1 MSQELQLG
9 KYEFFPY
16 DEKIQ
21 RLLDELLLT
30 EEEREKRHLK
40 ARKEVGEYIKR
51 DRKLKKK
58 KWNNLMTEKNYYE
71 ILQIND
77 SAQSETIHAAYKRL
91 AKESQYNETDLFEYI
106 SEMQQLNKA

>member
-30 EEEREKRHLK
+30 EEQREKRYLK
-40 ARKEVGEYIKR
+40 ARKEGEKFIKR

-58 KWNNLMTEKNYYE
+58 K
-71 ILQIND
+71 
-77 SAQSETIHAAYKRL
+77 
-91 AKESQYNETDLFEYI
+91 
-106 SEMQQLNKA
+106 

>member
-30 EEEREKRHLK
+30 DEEREKH
-40 ARKEVGEYIKR
+40 KEDYLDK
-51 DRKLKKK
+51 
-58 KWNNLMTEKNYYE
+58 
-71 ILQIND
+71 
-77 SAQSETIHAAYKRL
+77 
-91 AKESQYNETDLFEYI
+91 LFERNKRAHPRNI
-106 SEMQQLNKA
+106 QQRKSE